1 MQSLLLFC
9 DQQLDFNITPANT
22 HFYTRYAKA
31 WAIHAM
37 LTKSKTDARAAL
49 PVYEDSAKKAKGQY
63 NEEIFRTRRKKLRE
77 LVK

>member
-1 MQSLLLFC
+1 
-9 DQQLDFNITPANT
+9 
-22 HFYTRYAKA
+22 
-31 WAIHAM
+31 M

-49 PVYEDSAKKAKGQY
+49 PVYETALKKAKGQY